1 MNGTVFSQPRHARLS
16 TGNGDGRCGSFFK
29 TNDGSRRI
37 RSRDG
42 SETGVKYERGRRLR
56 ICKTRTPR
64 EGGNNRVLL
73 AIFRRHPH
81 SNINEVAHLSG
92 PVSARRGPAVLAQV
106 FRPIPPHP
114 SNVSHFWL
122 EENVRRSLA
131 ALVFVESWPRYKH
144 ECWLWSFTLVTAR
157 YWLTRSAV
165 RWIEIHVPSPSEAA
179 ECSVGMLP
187 SPPVREGWGSAAEPG
202 PGRHR
207 PYHYECKARCAERDS
222 IQFPYGWQTDRN
234 SKISPGSSLAARVF
248 LVVRMRRKTLW
259 R

>member
-1 MNGTVFSQPRHARLS
+1 MRGYQLEMETEDAARFSRRTAEAGGFAPEMAQRRASNMKEAVGSEYARLALPERGEI
-16 TGNGDGRCGSFFK
+16 TGCCSPYSVATLTRISMKWRIFQDPSRHGESLPSWLKYFGQFPPPPPTCPTF
-29 TNDGSRRI
+29 GSRKTCAGHWLHLFLSKAGRGTNT
-37 RSRDG
+37 STTASAG
-42 SETGVKYERGRRLR
+42 SG
-56 ICKTRTPR
+56 
-64 EGGNNRVLL
+64 
-73 AIFRRHPH
+73 
-81 SNINEVAHLSG
+81 
-92 PVSARRGPAVLAQV
+92 
-106 FRPIPPHP
+106 
-114 SNVSHFWL
+114 
-122 EENVRRSLA
+122 
-131 ALVFVESWPRYKH
+131 
-144 ECWLWSFTLVTAR
+144 SFTLVTAR
-157 YWLTRSAV
+157 YWPTRSAV

>member
-1 MNGTVFSQPRHARLS
+1 
-16 TGNGDGRCGSFFK
+16 
-29 TNDGSRRI
+29 
-37 RSRDG
+37 
-42 SETGVKYERGRRLR
+42 
-56 ICKTRTPR
+56 
-64 EGGNNRVLL
+64 VLL

-81 SNINEVAHLSG
+81 SNINELAHLSG
-92 PVSARRGPAVLAQV
+92 PVSAQRALAQV
-106 FRPIPPHP
+106 FPPTP
-114 SNVSHFWL
+114 SNASYFWL
-122 EENVRRSLA
+122 EETRVGHWLHLFLSKAGRGTNTSTTA
-131 ALVFVESWPRYKH
+131 

-187 SPPVREGWGSAAEPG
+187 SPPVREGRGSAAEPG
-202 PGRHR
+202 PSRHR

-248 LVVRMRRKTLW
+248 LVVRMRRRTLW